1 MSETSR
7 SPLRFVLAGTGAL
20 SRSNHTLFRCLVE
33 NLELNRVS
41 NVTPLNL
48 AAGNKSGTLSF
59 SDSKYDDTNRVDPEG
74 LVCVGARRL
83 DEIPEITDATKIDL
97 LKIDVEGYELSV
109 LYGATEVLARTKLV
123 YFESYQENCA
133 PFGTSTADVT
143 DSLYDAGFY
152 VVKAETRTPINRGHV
167 SMNLEN
173 LLGINP
179 ALQHYTKGSAG

>member
-1 MSETSR
+1 MAR
-7 SPLRFVLAGTGAL
+7 SHSQTANTTIRTELTRRGWFASAL
-20 SRSNHTLFRCLVE
+20 GE
-33 NLELNRVS
+33 
-41 NVTPLNL
+41 
-48 AAGNKSGTLSF
+48 
-59 SDSKYDDTNRVDPEG
+59 
-74 LVCVGARRL
+74 L